1 MAEANP
7 TKTII
12 TCEWMKNEC
21 KKKNRK
27 EYKEDMGQ
35 REKFKKPNKCV
46 IRVPEEEEREKGTE
60 LKSEEIMVEKFP
72 KLMKDIN
79 TQFQQAQQNPGRMN
93 TKKTTARHVMAKL
106 LKTKHKEKTLKAS
119 RGKKTSKGITVQMMI
134 DFATKI
140 IEARIQ
146 WNNTFFKVLKEDN
159 L

>member
-1 MAEANP
+1 MQEN
-7 TKTII
+7 
-12 TCEWMKNEC
+12 
-21 KKKNRK
+21 KNRK

-46 IRVPEEEEREKGTE
+46 IRVPEEEEEREKGTE

-93 TKKTTARHVMAKL
+93 TKKTTARHVTAKL
-106 LKTKHKEKTLKAS
+106 LKTKRKEKTLKAS

-134 DFATKI
+134 DFATQI
-140 IEARIQ
+140 VEARIQ

>member
-1 MAEANP
+1 MNAR
-7 TKTII
+7 
-12 TCEWMKNEC
+12 
-21 KKKNRK
+21 KKKQTEKNIRK
-27 EYKEDMGQ
+27 IWDKGQ
-35 REKFKKPNKCV
+35 SLKSNKCV

-79 TQFQQAQQNPGRMN
+79 TQFQQTQQNPGRMN

-106 LKTKHKEKTLKAS
+106 LKTKRKEKTLKAS

-134 DFATKI
+134 EFATKI

-146 WNNTFFKVLKEDN
+146 WNNTFFKVLKEEKLAN